1 MAINVGDEAPDFELT
16 AHDGETVRLSDFRGK
31 KNVLLVFYPMAF
43 TGICTDELC
52 ALRDDNE
59 DFSSDDVAMFSI
71 SCDSVPTLGVF
82 AEKEGYTHQ
91 LLSDWWPHG
100 KVAQDYGV
108 FLDDK
113 GFATRGS
120 FVIDKDGIVRWTVVN
135 GPGEARSNDDYRSAL
150 AELS

>member
-1 MAINVGDEAPDFELT
+1 MAINIGDQAPDFELT
-16 AHDGETVRLSDFRGK
+16 DQNGNSVRLSDYQGK

-43 TGICTDELC
+43 TGICTNEMC

-59 DFSSDDVAMFSI
+59 DFSSDEVAMFSI
-71 SCDSVPTLGVF
+71 SCDSSPTLKAF
-82 AEKEGYTHQ
+82 ADSEGITHQ

-108 FLDDK
+108 FLEDK

-120 FVIDKDGIVRWTVVN
+120 FVIDKAGVVRWAVIN
-135 GPGEARSNDDYRSAL
+135 GPGEARSNDDYRAAL
-150 AELS
+150 AELG